1 VLSNCGS
8 TTALHRYTIRHN
20 EVLSLPIDWL
30 KANLAAYQ
38 IIYADLPKTNILP
51 VADLFNNYRPDIAVA
66 DSESICILE
75 LSVCHETN
83 LVSSREFKRN
93 KYKNIGDFGSTLAG
107 HRKIVCYTIQISTLG
122 FISNIHDFTK
132 AVHIPNLSV
141 PLKHALVSTV
151 LKSSFDIYCSRN
163 CASTIDA
170 V

>member
-1 VLSNCGS
+1 M
-8 TTALHRYTIRHN
+8 
-20 EVLSLPIDWL
+20 
-30 KANLAAYQ
+30 
-38 IIYADLPKTNILP
+38 IYADLPKANILP
-51 VADLFNNYRPDIAVA
+51 VADLFNNYRPDIAIA

-83 LVSSREFKRN
+83 LVFSREFKRN
-93 KYKNIGDFGSTLAG
+93 KYKNIRDFGSTLAG
-107 HRKIVCYTIQISTLG
+107 HRKIICYTIEISTLG
-122 FISNIHDFTK
+122 FISNIHEFTK